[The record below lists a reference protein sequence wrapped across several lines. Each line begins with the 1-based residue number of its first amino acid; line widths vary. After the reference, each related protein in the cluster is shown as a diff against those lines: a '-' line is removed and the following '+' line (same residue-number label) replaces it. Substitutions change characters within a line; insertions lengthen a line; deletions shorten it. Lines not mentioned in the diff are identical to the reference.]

1 MEQVMEMKL
10 DEQPINNE
18 GKLSIKTKLSYGLGN
33 LSANLVITTAN
44 AFISYFYTDSV
55 GIAAAMVGIILL
67 AGRILD
73 GIADIVMGI
82 VVDRTKTKYGKA
94 RPWLLRL
101 ALPYGLAMVLLF
113 TTPSLGENG
122 NVVYA
127 LVSYLFAMF
136 IYTGINVPYNT
147 LLAMQTQEQNER
159 TQLSAYRTSIGFVG
173 ALLINIVTI
182 PLVNALGGG
191 SQGWLIMA
199 IIYGAIGSALYF
211 NCFLNCREMT
221 AEESLRDIGLGKVKE
236 PSLRDGV
243 KSLLKNKYWVMV
255 IIMGVIGNLTAGLGG
270 VNIYYAQYVL
280 GNPNL
285 VGLIGLASFLPI
297 IAGVVMSGPLMVK
310 FGKRNISMAGCV
322 VAIIGCIPLAV
333 GYDNI
338 PMIVAGLIVRGLGS
352 APILVASLA
361 MISDSLEYG
370 EWKTGVRAEGLTFS
384 AQSFSEKVG
393 AGLGGALLGGILAL
407 GGYVGGAAE
416 QSASAIMAMKIAF
429 IYAQAGLM
437 VIVLAMLYF
446 YHLDEEYPQ
455 ILAEL
460 QARKGILSKKQV
472 E

>member
-55 GIAAAMVGIILL
+55 GITAAMVGIILL

-122 NVVYA
+122 NMVYA

-147 LLAMQTQEQNER
+147 LLAMQSQEQTER

-199 IIYGAIGSALYF
+199 IIYGGIGSALYF

-221 AEESLRDIGLGKVKE
+221 AEESQRDIGLGKVKE
-236 PSLRDGV
+236 PSLREGV
-243 KSLLKNKYWVMV
+243 NSLFKNKYWAMV
-255 IIMGVIGNLTAGLGG
+255 IIMGIIGNLTAGLGG

-297 IAGVVMSGPLMVK
+297 IAGVVISGPLMVK

-322 VAIIGCIPLAV
+322 VAIIGCIPLSI

-338 PMIVAGLIVRGLGS
+338 PMIVAGLIVRGLES

-416 QSASAIMAMKIAF
+416 QSVSAITAMKIAF

-437 VIVLAMLYF
+437 AIVLVMLYF

-455 ILAEL
+455 IMAEL
-460 QARKGILSKKQV
+460 QARKGILSKKHAQ
-472 E
+472 

>member
-1 MEQVMEMKL
+1 MKMQM
-10 DEQPINNE
+10 DEQTIAGA
-18 GKLSIKTKLSYGLGN
+18 GKLSFRTKFSYGLGN

-73 GIADIVMGI
+73 GVADIVMGI
-82 VVDRTKTKYGKA
+82 IVDRTKSKYGKA

-101 ALPYGLAMVLLF
+101 AIPYGLAMVLLF
-113 TTPSLGENG
+113 TTPAFGENG
-122 NVVYA
+122 NVIYA

-147 LLAMQTQEQNER
+147 LMAMQTQEQNER
-159 TQLSAYRTSIGFVG
+159 TQLSAYRTSVGFLG
-173 ALLINIVTI
+173 ALLINIITI

-191 SQGWLIMA
+191 STGWLYMA
-199 IIYGAIGSALYF
+199 IIYGVIGSALYL
-211 NCFLNCREMT
+211 NCFLSCRELT
-221 AEESLRDIGLGKVKE
+221 AEESQREVGLGKVKE

-243 KSLLKNKYWVMV
+243 QSLLKNKYWAMV
-255 IIMGVIGNLTAGLGG
+255 IIMGVIGNLNAGLGG
-270 VNIYYAQYVL
+270 VNIYYAQYIL
-280 GNPNL
+280 GDPNL
-285 VGLIGLASFLPI
+285 VGLIGIASFLPI
-297 IAGVVMSGPLMVK
+297 IAGVVLSGPLMVK

-322 VAIIGCIPLAV
+322 LALLGCLPLAV

-338 PMIVAGLIVRGLGS
+338 PMIIAGLVLRGLGS

-393 AGLGGALLGGILAL
+393 AGLGGALLGGILAV

-416 QSASAIMAMKIAF
+416 QSAAAIMAMKVAF
-429 IYAQAGLM
+429 IYAPAVLM
-437 VIVLAMLYF
+437 AIVLVMLKF
-446 YHLDEEYPQ
+446 YHLDDEYPQ

-460 QARKGILSKKQV
+460 QARKGTLSADGQN
-472 E
+472 EPD